1 MKRFTKNVLV
11 IGAAVL
17 ATAIILGAFGA
28 HALRDKLSES
38 SLEVFKTGVLYQF
51 IHGFAILFMAVI
63 SMHLPEDKLRSPVIF
78 FVIGILCFS
87 GSLYFLSTQTITGLS
102 LKFLGPITPIGGLL
116 FILGWLVFIVKIVK
130 K

>member
-1 MKRFTKNVLV
+1 MNRFTKNVLV

-17 ATAIILGAFGA
+17 ATAIIFGAFGA
-28 HALRDKLSES
+28 HALRDKISES

-63 SMHLPEDKLRSPVIF
+63 SMHLPEHKLRSPVIF

-87 GSLYFLSTQTITGLS
+87 GSLYFLSTQTITGLP